1 MGCKEAAHEVLRQG
15 LVIQDQQ
22 QHGGFDRMWFKKC
35 YKPPIWEWF
44 IGPIYGDLGG
54 WFIVVL
60 RALPAMPV
68 FVFPFSLFFGT
79 HPKLSSFG
87 LSSQDL
93 EFSHLGTSAAPES
106 VLG

>member
-1 MGCKEAAHEVLRQG
+1 
-15 LVIQDQQ
+15 
-22 QHGGFDRMWFKKC
+22 
-35 YKPPIWEWF
+35 
-44 IGPIYGDLGG
+44 
-54 WFIVVL
+54 
-60 RALPAMPV
+60 MPV

-87 LSSQDL
+87 LSPQDL